1 MSGNPDLD
9 TTAKR
14 SGLRMGHSRRHHTA
28 VRNPVKWS
36 AHQNPRP
43 VLARSPEWWGHSSRS
58 NRGSDWG
65 RRRYWSV
72 VGGGCKVVHFG
83 VGPAPWSKRVSGR
96 SAGEHREDCALRARA
111 LREREGVRLCAPP
124 CRTKCA
130 RSSNAGALTEA
141 PQVHGQWPSPPSA
154 CGRARAPTC
163 S

>member
-72 VGGGCKVVHFG
+72 VGGGCKG
-83 VGPAPWSKRVSGR
+83 S
-96 SAGEHREDCALRARA
+96 ALRGRAGTVVETRFPDAPRGSIEKIVHSTHAHFANGKVRDFVPLLVERNAR
-111 LREREGVRLCAPP
+111 
-124 CRTKCA
+124 
-130 RSSNAGALTEA
+130 EA
-141 PQVHGQWPSPPSA
+141 PML
-154 CGRARAPTC
+154 AP
-163 S
+163 